1 MNYYKLTTPRL
12 IMFIIFIVSGV
23 FFFYENGVDKLNLY
37 DFVLGI
43 LIFGI
48 LTFLILNKL
57 LCFIKRKEE

>member
-23 FFFYENGVDKLNLY
+23 FFFYEKGVDKLNLY

-57 LCFIKRKEE
+57 LSFIKRKEE